1 MTTDSELRIA
11 AVSAAAVI
19 TAAQHGCHHD
29 VLETATRL
37 YDWLNTPPPAVRM
50 TLTASAPVPQTTPGS
65 TTEGNT
71 MQLHD
76 TEEFTLSVAETDA
89 KGQPVTTDTITWTV
103 ADPTV
108 ATLQV
113 AADTYS
119 AVVVAGNVGST
130 VVTLTDGTITATEAV
145 DVIAGVATAIVL
157 NEGPAVP
164 QTPAAGAPGTPA
176 A

>member
-1 MTTDSELRIA
+1 MATDADLRIA

-19 TAAQHGCHHD
+19 TAAQHGCHHE
-29 VLETATRL
+29 VLQTATQL
-37 YDWLNTPPPAVRM
+37 YDWMNVSPPAVRM
-50 TLTASAPVPQTTPGS
+50 TLTAGPATPQTG
-65 TTEGNT
+65 TTKGNT

-76 TEEFTLSVAETDA
+76 TEQFTLSVAETDA
-89 KGQPVTTDTITWTV
+89 KGQPVTTDTLTWTV
-103 ADPTV
+103 ADPAV

-113 AADTYS
+113 SADTYS
-119 AVVVAGNVGST
+119 AVVVAGTVGST

-145 DVIAGVATAIVL
+145 DVIAGAATAVVL
-157 NEGPAVP
+157 SEGPVTP